1 MHPAYTALRQAQEPQ
16 NKKTGT
22 EVAVCASK
30 KNRMESFLNYEKKV
44 TLFLKPFSALTQRQ
58 RLQQQE
64 VQNL

>member
-1 MHPAYTALRQAQEPQ
+1 MPQVFTVLRQAQEPQ

-44 TLFLKPFSALTQRQ
+44 TLFLKPFSVLKQRQ
-58 RLQQQE
+58 RLQRQE